1 MKNLAKGKQKVS
13 IKVNISNQQ
22 NAVSLLNGWRTLI
35 RKACV
40 TTLKCEKFTE
50 DCEINVTF
58 VDDEMIHQIN
68 KEFRN
73 IDKSTDVLSFPL
85 YDEETGYEYNP
96 ENSLITLGDV
106 IISVQHALLQADLY
120 GHSVER
126 ELAYLTVHSVLH
138 ILGYDHVDNEE
149 ERKVM
154 REHEEIVLKKMGLNI
169 VKEK

>member
-1 MKNLAKGKQKVS
+1 MKNIPKGKPKLK

-22 NAVSLLNGWRTLI
+22 NIVPLLGGWRTLV

-40 TTLKCEKFTE
+40 TTLKCENFLE

-58 VDDEMIHQIN
+58 VDDETIQQIN
-68 KEFRN
+68 KDFRN

-106 IISVQHALLQADLY
+106 IISAQHALAQADLY
-120 GHSVER
+120 GHSIER

-138 ILGYDHVDNEE
+138 ILGYDHVNDEQ
-149 ERKVM
+149 ERKIM
-154 REHEEIVLKKMGLNI
+154 REHEEIVLKKIGLNI